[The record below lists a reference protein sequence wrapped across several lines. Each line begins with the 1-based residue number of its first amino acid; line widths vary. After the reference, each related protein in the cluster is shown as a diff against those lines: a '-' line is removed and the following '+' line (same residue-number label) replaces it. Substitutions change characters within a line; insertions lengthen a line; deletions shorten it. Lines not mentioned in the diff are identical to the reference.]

1 QKFSQAQFQ
10 FNNMEYIQIKKESI
24 DIWTE
29 RGKYEINT
37 DLPQSDLK
45 YLYEKGFTD
54 IVKIKEEKKKAV

>member
-1 QKFSQAQFQ
+1 M
-10 FNNMEYIQIKKESI
+10 MEYIQIKKPI